1 MTTLPKKI
9 LIVRLGALG
18 DVANALV
25 LAAAIKRAAPDTFV
39 GWAVH
44 NLALPIVEGNPVVD
58 RAYLWDKKLGV
69 RGLIS
74 CVREVRAEGYDLAID
89 LARIFKSSLVA
100 RLSGAPRV
108 LGFDRARTKE
118 FAWLFLN
125 ESIAPLPDPAYKP
138 RHMVEQYLEFATHL
152 GIEASAEHRLPQNDQ
167 AVAWAAEQVDRLAR
181 APVAIGIGASY
192 VSKSWPAERFLD
204 LGRSVAAS
212 LNRPVILLGGPGDR
226 ELARLELEQ
235 LAAAS
240 SDDGDDSHQPVV
252 DFVGRTSLAELIAIT
267 ARAAVFVSCDTG
279 PMHLAVAQGIPVV
292 ALFGPGVAG
301 RTGPYNPQPARHE
314 IVAVPPPCAPCNK
327 RTCRMPR
334 HDCMLDIGVE
344 LALDAVQRQLERV
357 DAQSS

>member
-69 RGLIS
+69 RGLI
-74 CVREVRAEGYDLAID
+74 
-89 LARIFKSSLVA
+89 FW
-100 RLSGAPRV
+100 V

>member
-69 RGLIS
+69 RGLI
-74 CVREVRAEGYDLAID
+74 
-89 LARIFKSSLVA
+89 FW
-100 RLSGAPRV
+100 V

-125 ESIAPLPDPAYKP
+125 ESIAPLPKSAFKP
-138 RHMVEQYLEFATHL
+138 WHIGEQYLESATHL
-152 GIEASAEHRLPQNDQ
+152 RIEASAE
-167 AVAWAAEQVDRLAR
+167 LAC
-181 APVAIGIGASY
+181 S
-192 VSKSWPAERFLD
+192 
-204 LGRSVAAS
+204 
-212 LNRPVILLGGPGDR
+212 
-226 ELARLELEQ
+226 
-235 LAAAS
+235 
-240 SDDGDDSHQPVV
+240 
-252 DFVGRTSLAELIAIT
+252 
-267 ARAAVFVSCDTG
+267 
-279 PMHLAVAQGIPVV
+279 
-292 ALFGPGVAG
+292 
-301 RTGPYNPQPARHE
+301 
-314 IVAVPPPCAPCNK
+314 K

-334 HDCMLDIGVE
+334 HDCMLDIGGE